1 MDFVFDSEDTNPQQ
15 VLLSPIGLQP
25 PSRLRTIA
33 QLAVESTLAEMPSQK
48 ERSRSQHVLG
58 GRIISFGFIGVRH
71 AYVSSR
77 NTLAYVFGGTVFTFV
92 VGASKNIAAYIS
104 VDILVFVIFCGDWVT
119 FSACVTEQACG
130 SLAEK
135 AERVVGKGDGGG
147 WRCKWGWKRKW
158 KCAAAE
164 FVG

>member
-1 MDFVFDSEDTNPQQ
+1 VDFVFDSEDTNPQQ

-48 ERSRSQHVLG
+48 ERSRSQHVLR

-71 AYVSSR
+71 AYISSR
-77 NTLAYVFGGTVFTFV
+77 NTLACVFGGTVFTFV
-92 VGASKNIAAYIS
+92 GFYVGASKNIAAYIS
-104 VDILVFVIFCGDWVT
+104 VDILIFVIFCGDWVT

-135 AERVVGKGDGGG
+135 TECVVGKGDGGG
-147 WRCKWGWKRKW
+147 W
-158 KCAAAE
+158 
-164 FVG
+164 VG